1 MVPVIMKL
9 LSMVVLGHHCML
21 RPMHLSVTVVMS
33 IIHSSKALLNP
44 LLTLQF
50 FSYLQDPNMN
60 TQIEKLI
67 DSTVEILDRDPLSQ
81 SEDTYSILL
90 KFTQAIATELGE
102 IVVQDPVKDGVRMYF
117 DEKIARYVIKK
128 SVGL

>member
-1 MVPVIMKL
+1 
-9 LSMVVLGHHCML
+9 
-21 RPMHLSVTVVMS
+21 
-33 IIHSSKALLNP
+33 
-44 LLTLQF
+44 
-50 FSYLQDPNMN
+50 MN

-67 DSTVEILDRDPLSQ
+67 NNTVQILDRDPSDQ

-90 KFTQAIATELGE
+90 KFTQALATELGE
-102 IVVQDPVKDGVRMYF
+102 IVVADPVKDGVRMYF